1 MDSPLPSC
9 PAGSDE
15 ADKRCHMCHDEFEQF
30 YCEDTEEWHL
40 RNAIRMEENTYHP
53 VCYEDYKASLTLDET
68 AMNATAETD
77 QSKVDEDVEEVKIKQ
92 EVISDPDDTAKEITM
107 DEDDDVIVLPPSE
120 EVVTEIPDDDDI
132 ETLDS
137 HSTADDGRTQSA
149 AGGEDAASKST
160 PQEPQIIETR
170 IDDDIAIQEP
180 TIENITV
187 NDLDESEE
195 FRNGVVPDES
205 SQTSQPIKVKEEP
218 KDEDEI
224 DEEDAQF
231 EDVGTLESSVM
242 VEDISK
248 DTDTVDVE
256 AVPSPAPALEST
268 SQSQLKPSIDGNVEL
283 QDAPATTGIITNR
296 IKINITKAKTTN
308 TSGSSTAA
316 TANSTTAS
324 SSSVAGS
331 HGGGSSIAVLV
342 SGGGGGGNSYA
353 DNDDLLYANLDDVH
367 GGENSQN
374 SSNQLI
380 MMMHEEE
387 LEESNKA
394 TEEEPTD
401 LAYDLKPSLHG
412 IEFIRQPRVENGLE
426 QSGLCSIM

>member
-40 RNAIRMEENTYHP
+40 RNAIRVEESTYHP

-68 AMNATAETD
+68 AMNATADTD
-77 QSKVDEDVEEVKIKQ
+77 QSKLDEDVEEVKIKQ
-92 EVISDPDDTAKEITM
+92 EVTSDPDDTVKEITM
-107 DEDDDVIVLPPSE
+107 DDDDDVIVLPPSE

-137 HSTADDGRTQSA
+137 HSTAEDGRTQSA
-149 AGGEDAASKST
+149 ADGEGDGATSSKSM

-195 FRNGVVPDES
+195 FRNGVPDES

-231 EDVGTLESSVM
+231 EDVGTLESSV
-242 VEDISK
+242 VVDDVSK

-283 QDAPATTGIITNR
+283 QDAPVSTGIITNR

-308 TSGSSTAA
+308 TSGSGNSAAA
-316 TANSTTAS
+316 TTSTG
-324 SSSVAGS
+324 VAS

-342 SGGGGGGNSYA
+342 SGGGGGNSYA

-387 LEESNKA
+387 LEDSNKA